1 MSALLLAVD
10 GGNAKT
16 DLVLADRE
24 GRILSL
30 VRGPGSSPH
39 EHGVEGALDRIEA
52 LVIEA
57 GAEGPVAYA
66 ELLLAGVDFPS
77 EVRNLQARAQE
88 RGWADHVEVANDTF
102 AVLRAG
108 TDRGW
113 GVAVVCGAGI
123 NCLGLGPDGREA
135 RFPALGDI
143 SGDWGGG
150 QDVGR
155 DRRLGGGAQRGR
167 ARAEDAARAPRAGA
181 LRPRDTTRARGGRA
195 HRSGVQASL
204 HRARAARVRRGRRMT
219 RSRQGSSPG
228 SPTRSSRSCAWRSSA
243 SALCEEPADVV
254 LGGGLMQARNPR
266 LLDVDR
272 PVGSP
277 SSACRTR
284 SPSWTRR
291 RSSARRC
298 ARSTRSAQCRRRY
311 ARLRGDDRLTEVS
324 SG

>member
-16 DLVLADRE
+16 DLVLADHE
-24 GRILSL
+24 GRLLSL

-39 EHGVEGALDRIEA
+39 EHGIEGALDRIEA

-77 EVRNLQARAQE
+77 EVRDVQARAQE
-88 RGWADHVEVANDTF
+88 RGWADRVEVANDTF
-102 AVLRAG
+102 AVLRTG

-123 NCLGLGPDGREA
+123 NCLGLAPDGRET

-150 QDVGR
+150 QDVGATAVWAAAR
-155 DRRLGGGAQRGR
+155 SEDGRGPRTPLEQLVPAHFGLATPLELAEAVHTGRGR
-167 ARAEDAARAPRAGA
+167 A
-181 LRPRDTTRARGGRA
+181 
-195 HRSGVQASL
+195 ASL
-204 HRARAARVRRGRRMT
+204 HRARAARVRRGGARPVAAGIVARL
-219 RSRQGSSPG
+219 
-228 SPTRSSRSCAWRSSA
+228 AEEVV
-243 SALCEEPADVV
+243 ALVRVSLERIGPVEEPADVV

-266 LLDVDR
+266 LLASIAGGLAELGVPHTLSVVDAP
-272 PVGSP
+272 PVVGAALRALDALGATP
-277 SSACRTR
+277 A
-284 SPSWTRR
+284 
-291 RSSARRC
+291 AH
-298 ARSTRSAQCRRRY
+298 
-311 ARLRGDDRLTEVS
+311 ARLRNDDRLAEVS
-324 SG
+324 NG